1 MKAGELAA
9 AYPAVRL
16 DADAAEAARLLT
28 EHGRPGLIVV
38 DEHEHPV
45 AILPGS
51 QVLRFLMP
59 DYIQEDPALARVV
72 DQGFIDEICAALEQR
87 TVKELLP
94 KEKVPLPIVDPGANL
109 LQVAG
114 VMAAAHSPIVAVVE
128 GDPKTGPMVGA
139 ISLAQLLGQLLPSR
153 ITDPGWTGP

>member
-1 MKAGELAA
+1 MKAGELAI

-38 DEHEHPV
+38 DEHDHPI

-51 QVLRFLMP
+51 QVLRFLIP

-94 KEKVPLPIVDPGANL
+94 KERVPLPVVGPGANL
-109 LQVAG
+109 LEVAG
-114 VMAAAHSPIVAVVE
+114 IMAAAHSPIVAVVD
-128 GDPKTGPMVGA
+128 GDTKTGPMTGA
-139 ISLAQLLGQLLPSR
+139 ISLAQLLGRLLPSR
-153 ITDPGWTGP
+153 ITDPS